1 MVWRRCLMIL
11 SLFLVCS
18 TSFAEMH
25 FVYHGPES
33 EHDFR
38 YRYHWEILKT
48 ALDLTIKKY
57 GPYTWTS
64 SEIMSETQQLAEMK
78 KSSPKLTVMIRETNL
93 SYEKFLIPVRIPIDK
108 NLIGYRV
115 LLIEKDEQPR
125 LAKVKTLGELR
136 KFTMGQG
143 ENWGDIEILEHS
155 GFKVKTEARYD
166 DLFKS
171 LDAGKFKVFPR
182 GLVEVMDEYRKF
194 KSRYPNLAVESS
206 LLLYYPL
213 PTYFWFQDTKN
224 GQLMAQRVEE
234 GMKLLIESGGLQKIF
249 DKHYAKII
257 RELHLK
263 TRTLI
268 SIPNPNLPA
277 TVPFEKKELWYNPLE

>member
-1 MVWRRCLMIL
+1 
-11 SLFLVCS
+11 
-18 TSFAEMH
+18 
-25 FVYHGPES
+25 
-33 EHDFR
+33 
-38 YRYHWEILKT
+38 
-48 ALDLTIKKY
+48 
-57 GPYTWTS
+57 
-64 SEIMSETQQLAEMK
+64 MSETQQLAEMK

-136 KFTMGQG
+136 KFTMGQV

-182 GLVEVMDEYRKF
+182 SLKLWMSIENLKVATPTWPLNPVCYSTIRYRHTSGF
-194 KSRYPNLAVESS
+194 K
-206 LLLYYPL
+206 
-213 PTYFWFQDTKN
+213 
-224 GQLMAQRVEE
+224 
-234 GMKLLIESGGLQKIF
+234 
-249 DKHYAKII
+249 
-257 RELHLK
+257 
-263 TRTLI
+263 TLRMV
-268 SIPNPNLPA
+268 S
-277 TVPFEKKELWYNPLE
+277 